1 MNSRVM
7 PKLEFFPRLPADAC
21 GHRCSRKRTEE
32 PALESEARPGVLP
45 RQRRPRTSCAWDR
58 TDPGRPRGGGGL
70 SPRRCA
76 EALGAGGLST
86 AASPCTTRA
95 RRFGFAGRPPA
106 SLDACARRP
115 DPALAAGWVSAGPR
129 TPPTHVR
136 CALLPVSPSAAS
148 VSTSEVSL
156 PCSAFPVGPETLFL
170 PHWNDVS
177 VFLSQDPFM
186 GKIMWK
192 KRKQI

>member
-1 MNSRVM
+1 M
-7 PKLEFFPRLPADAC
+7 PKLQFFPRLPAGAC

-45 RQRRPRTSCAWDR
+45 RQRRPRTSCAWDGSR
-58 TDPGRPRGGGGL
+58 PAAGR
-70 SPRRCA
+70 RRA
-76 EALGAGGLST
+76 FPPQVRRGAGCRGLST

-95 RRFGFAGRPPA
+95 WRFGFAGRPPA

-115 DPALAAGWVSAGPR
+115 DPAPAAGWVSAGPR

-156 PCSAFPVGPETLFL
+156 PCSAFPVGPETLLL

>member
-1 MNSRVM
+1 MNPRVM
-7 PKLEFFPRLPADAC
+7 PKLEFFPRLPAGAC

-45 RQRRPRTSCAWDR
+45 SGGRAPPAPG

-70 SPRRCA
+70 SPGRCA
-76 EALGAGGLST
+76 EALGAGGPST

-95 RRFGFAGRPPA
+95 RRFGFAGRPSA

-115 DPALAAGWVSAGPR
+115 DPAPAAGWVSAGPR

>member
-1 MNSRVM
+1 MNPRVT
-7 PKLEFFPRLPADAC
+7 PKLEFFPRLPAGAC

-45 RQRRPRTSCAWDR
+45 SGGRAPPAPG

-76 EALGAGGLST
+76 EALGAGAS

-156 PCSAFPVGPETLFL
+156 PCSAFPVGPETLLL